1 MFYVLLTFIMVLA
14 FAVFVSAIYGAKHT
28 HIAFLKVLAH
38 AVALV
43 ALVVLVVFIGITIGA
58 VLS

>member
-1 MFYVLLTFIMVLA
+1 MLLTFIMVLA
-14 FAVFVSAIYGAKHT
+14 LAVFVGAMYGAKHT
-28 HIAFLKVLAH
+28 HIAFLKVLAQ

-43 ALVVLVVFIGITIGA
+43 ALVALVVFIGITIGA

>member
-1 MFYVLLTFIMVLA
+1 MLLAFIMVLA
-14 FAVFVSAIYGAKHT
+14 LAVFVGAMYGAKHT

-38 AVALV
+38 VLALV